1 MHQQLDSI
9 DQVKQAFT
17 KWRDQRP
24 KRCPIPDYLW
34 DKVKP
39 LLDEYP
45 RSMITRV
52 LGISSSQLR
61 SRFSSGEITFV
72 EAVTSDIHQSSDNQS
87 AISTDHSCDV
97 ELKRPCGSIL
107 KINGLPVSVVTT
119 LIPSFIGQ

>member
-1 MHQQLDSI
+1 MQQPLDAI

-17 KWRDQRP
+17 EWREQRP

-45 RSMITRV
+45 RSMIKRV

-61 SRFSSGEITFV
+61 SRFSSSEVTFV
-72 EAVTSDIHQSSDNQS
+72 EAAPSGIRQPSNNQS
-87 AISTDHSCDV
+87 AISTEQSCDI
-97 ELKRPCGSIL
+97 ELKRPCGSVL
-107 KINGLPVSVVTT
+107 KINGLPLSAVAT
-119 LIPSFIGQ
+119 LIPSFVG